1 MPPWTASLE
10 PLDAQ
15 LRSGQLGLDEAVRDT
30 PSLQVPPPEHEL
42 IAALQDRGSPVVP
55 VLLLACCLRNHNRP
69 LLYWLQQ
76 LLAPS
81 LALSQAE
88 VAALLRE

>member
-30 PSLQVPPPEHEL
+30 PSLPVPPPEHEL
-42 IAALQDRGSPVVP
+42 IAALQDRGGRVVP

-69 LLYWLQQ
+69 LLYWHTR
-76 LLAPS
+76 
-81 LALSQAE
+81 E
-88 VAALLRE
+88 CVAVRGLRPGRGAHE